1 MIKLINDNYGVVIY
15 ARQEGS
21 ISIEQMLD
29 GLRFMAENTS
39 LPRQLRIIE
48 DSRKAKITFTHNDIE
63 LIVNAINEMMVKY
76 ESVRHAVLLDSPINT
91 VFAMLFNTKRLSVA
105 YRLEVFASVERAL
118 SWLNTDL
125 KSLPED

>member
-1 MIKLINDNYGVVIY
+1 MIKLINDNDSVLVY

-21 ISIEQMLD
+21 VSIDQMLD

-48 DSRKAKITFTHNDIE
+48 DSRKAKVTFSHNDIE
-63 LIVNAINEMMVKY
+63 QLVNAINELMIHY
-76 ESVRHAVLLDSPINT
+76 EGVRHAVVLDSPINT

-105 YRLEVFASVERAL
+105 YRLEVFASVEAAL
-118 SWLNTDL
+118 AWLNSNL
-125 KSLPED
+125 KTLPAN

>member
-63 LIVNAINEMMVKY
+63 
-76 ESVRHAVLLDSPINT
+76 
-91 VFAMLFNTKRLSVA
+91 
-105 YRLEVFASVERAL
+105 
-118 SWLNTDL
+118 
-125 KSLPED
+125 